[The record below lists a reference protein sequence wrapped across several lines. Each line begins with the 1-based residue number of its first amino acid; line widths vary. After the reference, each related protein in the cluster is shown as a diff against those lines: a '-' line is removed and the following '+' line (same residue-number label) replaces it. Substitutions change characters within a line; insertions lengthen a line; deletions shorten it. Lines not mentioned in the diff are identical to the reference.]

1 MNEKKQ
7 HIIDVGLALF
17 SQKGYHATS
26 IQEIA
31 NEAGIS
37 KGSFYLYFESKEDF
51 IATAF
56 EFFHEQLSERLHE
69 FSGEELAPRDL
80 LAKQIT
86 SIMTYMLP
94 YKHVI
99 IMYMRENISIGEKM
113 DALIT
118 KVNTQNF
125 HWLQNSIQQIYGQK
139 VKAFQFDAIILLEG
153 IIQSYFKS
161 LVMGHIEMDVTS
173 IGSFIVR
180 RLDDLVNGMLEKEK
194 ASLLN
199 INTNQKFK
207 NSNDKTI
214 EAYVSQLQSK
224 IDELVVLEMEKRELQ
239 EVMDALQKEL
249 VEPQPQAVLIRGLL
263 AQLQR
268 HRDLIGICEQLADE
282 LDIRLIEEV

>member
-1 MNEKKQ
+1 
-7 HIIDVGLALF
+7 
-17 SQKGYHATS
+17 
-26 IQEIA
+26 
-31 NEAGIS
+31 
-37 KGSFYLYFESKEDF
+37 
-51 IATAF
+51 
-56 EFFHEQLSERLHE
+56 
-69 FSGEELAPRDL
+69 
-80 LAKQIT
+80 
-86 SIMTYMLP
+86 
-94 YKHVI
+94 
-99 IMYMRENISIGEKM
+99 
-113 DALIT
+113 
-118 KVNTQNF
+118 
-125 HWLQNSIQQIYGQK
+125 
-139 VKAFQFDAIILLEG
+139 
-153 IIQSYFKS
+153 
-161 LVMGHIEMDVTS
+161 MDVTS

>member
-161 LVMGHIEMDVTS
+161 LVMGILKWM
-173 IGSFIVR
+173 
-180 RLDDLVNGMLEKEK
+180 
-194 ASLLN
+194 
-199 INTNQKFK
+199 
-207 NSNDKTI
+207 
-214 EAYVSQLQSK
+214 
-224 IDELVVLEMEKRELQ
+224 
-239 EVMDALQKEL
+239 
-249 VEPQPQAVLIRGLL
+249 
-263 AQLQR
+263 
-268 HRDLIGICEQLADE
+268 
-282 LDIRLIEEV
+282 